1 MIGASSYLAKE
12 ISVTEE
18 EEEVITSLGEQ
29 DIRFQLLSFDSSS
42 HIYSINATLV
52 TEQVV
57 QNDSSGASTVGYCA
71 LMFIGTDSRVVLVS
85 NTIR

>member
-1 MIGASSYLAKE
+1 MDASSYLAKE

-29 DIRFQLLSFDSSS
+29 DIRFQSLAFDSSS

-57 QNDSSGASTVGYCA
+57 QNDSSGASAVGYCA
-71 LMFIGTDSRVVLVS
+71 LMFIGTDSRIVLVS
-85 NTIR
+85 NAIR

>member
-12 ISVTEE
+12 ISMTEK

-29 DIRFQLLSFDSSS
+29 DIRFQSLSFDSSS
-42 HIYSINATLV
+42 NIYSINATLV
-52 TEQVV
+52 TQQVV
-57 QNDSSGASTVGYCA
+57 QNSGNGGYCA